1 MTEQEALDWMAARDD
16 VSRETLSAL
25 HTLRELV
32 AAENEQQN
40 LIARSTL
47 DQFFA
52 RHIVDSV
59 QLLDHCGAPRNW
71 IDLGSG
77 PGFPGLVI
85 ALLRPAMPVVLVESR
100 RRRVEFLLHVA
111 DRLGLSDVRVEGS
124 RLEVVTS
131 APFDA
136 ISARAFAPLDRL
148 LPLAHRFS
156 KPYTIW
162 VLPKGRGAAN
172 ELEAVR
178 TSWQGDFRIVPSVTD
193 PEAAIIVADHVQ
205 TKGRR

>member
-1 MTEQEALDWMAARDD
+1 MTEQEALAWLEARSD
-16 VSRETLSAL
+16 VSRETLVAL

-32 AAENEQQN
+32 AVENEQQN

-59 QLLDHCGAPRNW
+59 QLLDHAGIPTNW

-85 ALLRPAMPVVLVESR
+85 AVLRPAIPVMLVESR

-111 DRLGLSDVRVEGS
+111 KRLGLANVSVAGS
-124 RLEVVTS
+124 RLEAVPST
-131 APFDA
+131 PFDA

-156 KPYTIW
+156 KPDTIW
-162 VLPKGRGAAN
+162 VLPKGRGAAK
-172 ELEAVR
+172 ELEAVQ
-178 TSWQGDFRIVPSVTD
+178 TSWQGDFRIAPSVTD

-205 TKGRR
+205 PKGRR

>member
-156 KPYTIW
+156 KPDTIW

-205 TKGRR
+205 PKGRR